1 MGNALEGQ
9 TYVKGS
15 HKSIQPKIASNVDA
29 YKSHQR
35 ISSSSNIHSQMSF
48 TRPNKSENAG
58 PPKKSGK
65 RIGIDDIT
73 VIEDEGYDWEVKYAV
88 KKLPFRNQINLTM
101 L

>member
-1 MGNALEGQ
+1 
-9 TYVKGS
+9 
-15 HKSIQPKIASNVDA
+15 
-29 YKSHQR
+29 
-35 ISSSSNIHSQMSF
+35 MSF